1 MNKTRF
7 YLLVGA
13 LGLLVT
19 TLTVST
25 ITFAG
30 EGFGKKFEN
39 LSPEKQAQIQAK
51 KDVFQQKHEE
61 LKLIFEEEDFDA
73 WAELMASQGK
83 DEEFITE
90 ENFAKY
96 IEMHNLIQE
105 GKEKFDQARVIAEEL
120 GIEKTG
126 RHGKGSFGKVF
137 HSGFRSGFRAR

>member
-1 MNKTRF
+1 MSKIKF
-7 YLLVGA
+7 YILVGA

-51 KDVFQQKHEE
+51 KDAFQQKHEE
-61 LKLIFEEEDFDA
+61 LNVIIEEEDFDA

-96 IEMHNLIQE
+96 IEMHQLIEE
-105 GKEKFDQARVIAEEL
+105 GKEKFEQAREIAEEL

-126 RHGKGSFGKVF
+126 QHKKGSIGKAF
-137 HSGFRSGFRAR
+137 HSGFRSR

>member
-1 MNKTRF
+1 MNKTKF

-39 LSPEKQAQIQAK
+39 LSPEKQAEIQAK
-51 KDVFQQKHEE
+51 KDAFQQKHEE
-61 LKLIFEEEDFDA
+61 FKVIFEEEDFDA
-73 WAELMASQGK
+73 WAELMESQGK
-83 DEEFITE
+83 DAEFITK

-96 IEMHNLIQE
+96 IEMHQLIEE
-105 GKEKFDQARVIAEEL
+105 GKEKFEQAREIAEEL
-120 GIEKTG
+120 GIEKIG
-126 RHGKGSFGKVF
+126 RPGKGHFGKAY
-137 HSGFRSGFRAR
+137 HSGYRSR